1 MKKKTQKI
9 RILKNHYRIKN
20 DNNKSKD
27 SIYEENDNSTYS
39 YSYLSGNNLTMVN
52 NASSAYLLNKEKE
65 PKKANIILQ
74 KIKMEND
81 DINKNKNFNI
91 TLQRNYSYLN
101 YDDNDFSNDFEN
113 EKNVSVDGNE
123 CKMIL
128 RQKKRKKIFLKSN
141 DESEDNKSAK
151 KVNSDKK
158 VKIKKKKNKKINKI
172 KINFDFDKKSD
183 NMKDTISKKINKI
196 NKINKEEDSKKTKE
210 NSNDNDEVFFYNGCD
225 NYIIKEKYENNI
237 LTSNPKVIINQN
249 PINSCSPRNTVSINF
264 QKPKIEIN
272 NNFNSKSIN
281 VIQYFPNDNCKS
293 TNNILSKNKNTK
305 SQKSLGNIYKKK
317 QTNNSLTLS
326 RNFKQ
331 SNKEDSNTNTNAN
344 SKSSLNI
351 INNNNNASNFNCFN
365 STKINTF
372 KYENYNIP
380 LLTEANK
387 AYFKINTNSKTNTT
401 KTITNSK
408 SIDEIVSKIS
418 NKYKVYRKP
427 SKPEKKMTCF
437 QQTFKEINDN
447 KKIENII
454 NPDSVSFGS
463 PRNDKEN
470 NDNKEQKVNDNMN
483 EKNDGNIEVKKD
495 ISNNKKSS
503 LISKDTK
510 EEDNGIFSN
519 SIDEPNHF
527 GPRIS
532 IHKKQ
537 KPHHSFYYPIEKSN
551 DENYNNNAVSFKDN
565 ISPIESIESCRI
577 STDEKILNKK
587 FQTNS
592 VNYSFDKIFEN
603 YVHLPKSELLYFT
616 KEKKIIIKNN
626 NKIKKINK
634 NENKSNK
641 SLKNKIAHKK
651 IKIRKEKDKVNSISK
666 DKINNNNNN
675 SNSNN
680 NYIPIKNNEENKDV
694 KKNTFEEMVD
704 RLNEKFGKRENK
716 MAQKPE
722 NKKSVKE
729 SYSYDPK
736 KKTSNSNKLNEN
748 NSASK
753 DKDKD
758 EIDKEKKQRYKIRSV
773 VKIIKKNKSFG
784 YLSLNKISKEE
795 ESEIKEEIK
804 KEQTKQ
810 EQTKYNKI
818 TIIIKEDIENF
829 ISFYNKKNGEINGG
843 KNANSNLKYDWSII
857 EQLIIK
863 AKVDIVDI
871 INGFLLI
878 FNEIMDNKTSLKIFN
893 EYISQIIE
901 HYKNNYLNEK
911 NIKNIRIKILKI
923 LKQID
928 SINISNK
935 YKFDIF
941 GNLFYHFLIEGL
953 FTEEDL
959 NYFENEE
966 QKIVIEIAKMIKN
979 ILILFCENNNNKAC
993 NEYHTK
999 FKKTKLFNKNPIYFN
1014 YVTKYIKSS
1023 PNISSS

>member
-9 RILKNHYRIKN
+9 KILKNHYRIKN
-20 DNNKSKD
+20 GNNKSKD
-27 SIYEENDNSTYS
+27 NIDEENDNSTYS

-52 NASSAYLLNKEKE
+52 NASSSYLLKKEKE

-81 DINKNKNFNI
+81 DINKNKNFNS

-101 YDDNDFSNDFEN
+101 YEDNDFSKDYENEN

-123 CKMIL
+123 SKMIL

-158 VKIKKKKNKKINKI
+158 VKIKKKKKKKINKI
-172 KINFDFDKKSD
+172 KIKFDFDKKSD
-183 NMKDTISKKINKI
+183 NMKDIISKKINKI
-196 NKINKEEDSKKTKE
+196 NINNKEEDSKKSKE

-225 NYIIKEKYENNI
+225 NYIIKEKYKNKI
-237 LTSNPKVIINQN
+237 LTSTSNMIINQN
-249 PINSCSPRNTVSINF
+249 PINSCTPRNTVSINF
-264 QKPKIEIN
+264 EKPKIEIN

-281 VIQYFPNDNCKS
+281 VIQFYPNDNCKS
-293 TNNILSKNKNTK
+293 TNNILSKNNNTK
-305 SQKSLGNIYKKK
+305 SQKTLGNIYKKK

-331 SNKEDSNTNTNAN
+331 SNNNDSNTNTNTN

-351 INNNNNASNFNCFN
+351 FKNNNNNSNSNFNCFN
-365 STKINTF
+365 STKVNTF

-387 AYFKINTNSKTNTT
+387 AYFKINTNSNTT
-401 KTITNSK
+401 KTMTNSK

-418 NKYKVYRKP
+418 KKYKVYRKP
-427 SKPEKKMTCF
+427 NKPEKKMTCF
-437 QQTFKEINDN
+437 QQTFKEINEN
-447 KKIENII
+447 IKIENII

-463 PRNDKEN
+463 PRNVKEN
-470 NDNKEQKVNDNMN
+470 NDNKEQKINDDMN
-483 EKNDGNIEVKKD
+483 EKNNGNIEAKKD

-510 EEDNGIFSN
+510 EEDNGLFSN
-519 SIDEPNHF
+519 SIDEPIHF
-527 GPRIS
+527 SPIIS
-532 IHKKQ
+532 IHKKH
-537 KPHHSFYYPIEKSN
+537 KAHHSFYYPIEKSN
-551 DENYNNNAVSFKDN
+551 DENYNNNAVSFKEN
-565 ISPIESIESCRI
+565 ISPIESMESCRI
-577 STDEKILNKK
+577 STDERILNKR

-651 IKIRKEKDKVNSISK
+651 IKIRKDKDKVNSISK
-666 DKINNNNNN
+666 DKINNNNT
-675 SNSNN
+675 NN
-680 NYIPIKNNEENKDV
+680 NYIPLKNNEENKDD

-704 RLNEKFGKRENK
+704 RLNEKFGKSENEIT
-716 MAQKPE
+716 QKPE

-758 EIDKEKKQRYKIRSV
+758 AIDKEKKKRYKIRSV

-810 EQTKYNKI
+810 EQTKFNKI
-818 TIIIKEDIENF
+818 TTIIKEDIENF
-829 ISFYNKKNGEINGG
+829 VSFYNKKNGEINGG
-843 KNANSNLKYDWSII
+843 KNDNNLKYDWSII

-863 AKVDIVDI
+863 AKVDIIDI

-878 FNEIMDNKTSLKIFN
+878 FNEIVDNKTSLKIFN

-928 SINISNK
+928 SININNK
-935 YKFDIF
+935 YKFDVF

-966 QKIVIEIAKMIKN
+966 QKIVIEIAKMIKY
-979 ILILFCENNNNKAC
+979 ILILFYHNNNNKAC

-1014 YVTKYIKSS
+1014 YVTKYIKYS